1 MMSLLKHNDNNDDG
15 KNKKPLLTRGAKI
28 EVNNTVKRND
38 IQASTDKNDDPQVK
52 STITEPMNVRV
63 DNHIRNKIAALIT
76 LGHGDSQKDMVDTVV
91 NYYLE
96 TLDSDELKRFDDL
109 IAIYE
114 AKDFARYQ
122 KKKSKNN
129 K

>member
-1 MMSLLKHNDNNDDG
+1 MSLLKHNDDG

-96 TLDSDELKRFDDL
+96 TLDSDELKRFEDL